1 MLYFLVWA
9 ERSASNRM
17 PACLE
22 SLLEARAAPA
32 GLRLETALAEA
43 SRGPLADAPVDLAGY
58 RCKASARCRWS
69 ALWGSH
75 CHFAGMETRI
85 AAPLPG

>member
-22 SLLEARAAPA
+22 RLLEARVVPA
-32 GLRLETALAEA
+32 GPRLQTALAGA
-43 SRGPLADAPVDLAGY
+43 SRGALADVPVELLGY
-58 RCKASARCRWS
+58 QCKASARCRWS